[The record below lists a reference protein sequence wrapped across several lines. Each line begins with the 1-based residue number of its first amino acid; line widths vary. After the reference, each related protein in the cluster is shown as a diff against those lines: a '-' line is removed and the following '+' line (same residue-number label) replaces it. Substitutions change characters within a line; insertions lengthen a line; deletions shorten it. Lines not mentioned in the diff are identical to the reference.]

1 MYYISSCDL
10 VLQGYDHTH
19 LVSAKNHKLLCN
31 QTLVLLAPNTIEY
44 TLQNNLILMYV
55 YKSSMLKKKYKNR
68 QQMSRHVTLWYNHI
82 GLQGDILHYI
92 RS

>member
-1 MYYISSCDL
+1 MTLY

-44 TLQNNLILMYV
+44 TTEQSDI
-55 YKSSMLKKKYKNR
+55 
-68 QQMSRHVTLWYNHI
+68 NHQCSKTSTTI
-82 GLQGDILHYI
+82 GNK
-92 RS
+92 